1 MSPKGPEERYQ
12 EWLDRLEIP
21 IENTTDISALQTY
34 LKEEFG
40 ITGDAQVAAIWDTL
54 GVSTDY
60 SGHGIHAVT
69 VTYPWG
75 KELRYG
81 VQGMPGLWGW
91 EAIQEIRE
99 GEGW

>member
-60 SGHGIHAVT
+60 SAHGIHAVT